1 MPFEKFT
8 MIKNLSQIVAFDAVA
23 RHLSFARA
31 ARELGLAPSSIAK
44 SVNRLESMLNVKLF
58 TRTTRVVHLTHDGE
72 VLHGRCADVLA
83 QIDALSQLT
92 EASSSSVQGVLR
104 VSAPIGYGGK
114 VIVPIIA
121 RLLKR
126 HRQLRVDLR
135 LTDERVDLA
144 GDGLDAAIRFGKLP
158 DSNLVA
164 RELQKQPLLLCA
176 SPRYLQDRV
185 LPKEIDDLVSHEI
198 VSFRMPDSGRDRPL
212 EFRVGDEVTRF
223 TYEPRL
229 QVSQGSALV
238 DALLNDSGVAQ
249 LPHFMVESLL
259 AKGELIELL
268 PSLRPDPMD
277 VTLLTPHGR
286 ALVPRLKIFMDELRS
301 RP

>member
-1 MPFEKFT
+1 

-44 SVNRLESMLNVKLF
+44 SVNRLESTLNIKLF
-58 TRTTRVVHLTHDGE
+58 TRTTRSVHLTHDGE
-72 VLHGRCADVLA
+72 VLHRRCTDVLA

-92 EASSSSVQGVLR
+92 DVSSSSVHGILR

-114 VIVPIIA
+114 VIVPVVA

-126 HRQLRVDLR
+126 HPMLRVDLR
-135 LTDERVDLA
+135 LTDERIDLA
-144 GDGLDAAIRFGKLP
+144 GEGLDAAIRFGKLP

-176 SPRYLQDRV
+176 SPRYLQRRA
-185 LPKEIDDLVSHEI
+185 LPKEIDDLNSHDI
-198 VSFRMPDSGRDRPL
+198 VAFRMPDSGRDRPL
-212 EFRVGDEVTRF
+212 EFRIGGEATRF
-223 TYEPRL
+223 TYTPRL

-238 DALLNDSGVAQ
+238 DALLNDCGIAQ
-249 LPHFMVESLL
+249 LPYFMVESLL
-259 AKGELIELL
+259 DQGDLIELL
-268 PSLRPDPMD
+268 PALRPEPMD

-286 ALVPRLKIFMDELRS
+286 ALAPRLKIFMDELRS